1 MVWKSGISKYN
12 GLLTNK
18 TTMDRI
24 SKLKAFLESSPEDS
38 FLKHALALEYIKLN
52 DDVAARRLFEE
63 VLEHE
68 PGYVG
73 SYYHLGKLLE
83 RAGEANLAGS
93 IYEKGM
99 AVAKAAKDMHA
110 YNELQAAYEDLMY

>member
-1 MVWKSGISKYN
+1 
-12 GLLTNK
+12 
-18 TTMDRI
+18 MDRI

-52 DDVAARRLFEE
+52 DDNAARRLFEE

-83 RAGEANLAGS
+83 RAGEQDLAAS

-99 AVAKAAKDMHA
+99 AVAKDAKDMHA
-110 YNELQAAYEDLMY
+110 YNELLAAFEDLMY